1 MHQIGIDET
10 DDCFGHLG
18 LTGQR
23 FAEPCFDELVVTET
37 AGDGKHHGKDGHN
50 GQQCGIGKRSGK
62 VNHALCS
69 GQFDSHIHTLG
80 HTIEE
85 IAYRGNV
92 FAVYSPQSYA
102 EEMDNLS
109 DFLSHVLFP
118 LVVKVR

>member
-50 GQQCGIGKRSGK
+50 GQSILPKILAYNDGI
-62 VNHALCS
+62 H
-69 GQFDSHIHTLG
+69 
-80 HTIEE
+80 
-85 IAYRGNV
+85 
-92 FAVYSPQSYA
+92 
-102 EEMDNLS
+102 
-109 DFLSHVLFP
+109 HVVEL
-118 LVVKVR
+118 LKNISKQNRN